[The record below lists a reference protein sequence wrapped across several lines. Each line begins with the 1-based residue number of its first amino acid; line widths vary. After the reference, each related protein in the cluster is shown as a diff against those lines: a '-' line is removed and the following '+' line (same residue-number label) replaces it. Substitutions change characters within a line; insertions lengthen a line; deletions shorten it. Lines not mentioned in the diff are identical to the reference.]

1 MKRIQTLNLCI
12 FVLSSITISTHANPI
27 ASNKESQSVDSSK
40 NVSLS
45 NDSASSILKFMTE
58 NSAKIQFT
66 RQKDIVLMLGN
77 TGAGKSTLT
86 SFLTGA
92 ELESIETLK
101 DSGEFVFV
109 DKNDLISRKSTTIS
123 KTVVPNLMIDKES
136 GLTFYDCP
144 GFSDSRGVVNDIS
157 VSYLI
162 KKLIN
167 RAEAVKLVF
176 AVSFSSVRNGGDRR
190 NFLELL
196 NHATNFVKDIQNY
209 KNGIALIVTKVDNR
223 YINKNE
229 TLRLVDDD
237 KIIET
242 IALFLKQVKIDL
254 ENKYRD
260 NVSVEE
266 RELNNDKIKFIEIL
280 LQKDKQNKYTRIGI
294 FRLADQAGTVTNM
307 PLLQNERN
315 AIISM
320 IEHNLRY
327 VVKRNDDFGY
337 AISDETK
344 HQIHDLM
351 KDMQKRLTD
360 DVYIIGDE
368 IKQFYLQQEEHTSK
382 IETLKQN
389 AYRELSQLKTTK
401 FKSFAAE
408 LNGVLH
414 DLGIK
419 ISIENLNRLRHD
431 IEAVDFLKITSNIS
445 LDDSFHISNGLAHT
459 LDFLE
464 TVCIHFFV

>member
-1 MKRIQTLNLCI
+1 MKRIQTLDLCI
-12 FVLSSITISTHANPI
+12 FVLSAITISTRANPI
-27 ASNKESQSVDSSK
+27 ALNKESKSVDSSK
-40 NVSLS
+40 NDSLS
-45 NDSASSILKFMTE
+45 NDSVTNILNFMRE
-58 NSAKIQFT
+58 NSSKIQFSQ
-66 RQKDIVLMLGN
+66 QKDIVLMLGN

-101 DSGEFVFV
+101 DSGEFVLV

-136 GLTFYDCP
+136 GITFYDCP
-144 GFSDSRGVVNDIS
+144 GFSDSRGIVNDIS

-167 RAEAVKLVF
+167 SAEAVKLVF

-196 NHATNFVKDIQNY
+196 NHVTTFVKDIENY
-209 KNGIALIVTKVDNR
+209 RDGIALIVTKVDNR
-223 YINKNE
+223 YVNKNK

-254 ENKYRD
+254 ENKCRD
-260 NVSVEE
+260 NFSAEE
-266 RELNNDKIKFIEIL
+266 RELNNEKIKFIDIL
-280 LQKDKQNKYTRIGI
+280 LQTDKQNKYTRIGI

-315 AIISM
+315 AILSM
-320 IEHNLRY
+320 IDHNLQY
-327 VVKRNDDFGY
+327 VVKKNDDFGY

-344 HQIHDLM
+344 HQIHDLLR
-351 KDMQKRLTD
+351 DMQKRLTH

-368 IKQFYLQQEEHTSK
+368 IKQFYLQQEKHTSNIK
-382 IETLKQN
+382 MLKQN
-389 AYRELSQLKTTK
+389 AYREFSQLKTTK
-401 FKSFAAE
+401 LKSFASQ
-408 LNGVLH
+408 LNDVLY

-419 ISIENLNRLRHD
+419 ISNETLNRLRRD

-445 LDDSFHISNGLAHT
+445 LDDSFHISNGLAHI